1 MSFSI
6 FAVLIIVL
14 CVFLVVIIMVQ
25 NPKGGG
31 LSSTF
36 GGSQQMIGSV
46 QKTNEFLDRATWT
59 LSIAVAVLAILSSIT
74 LPKTSTG
81 TYDEV
86 LDATAPQTEMPLPL
100 PCRNR
105 PLPQT
110 SSRHPWPSSR
120 FLSAAAP
127 SWNVPR
133 FGLRSIRRGRKGQR

>member
-14 CVFLVVIIMVQ
+14 CVFLVVIIIVQ

-86 LDATAPQTEMPLPL
+86 LDATAPQTEMPAATPVA
-100 PCRNR
+100 
-105 PLPQT
+105 LPQQT
-110 SSRHPWPSSR
+110 P
-120 FLSAAAP
+120 AADQQQAP
-127 SWNVPR
+127 VAE
-133 FGLRSIRRGRKGQR
+133 

>member
-46 QKTNEFLDRATWT
+46 QKTNEFLDRATWM

-86 LDATAPQTEMPLPL
+86 LDATAPQTEIPAATPVA
-100 PCRNR
+100 
-105 PLPQT
+105 LPQQT
-110 SSRHPWPSSR
+110 P
-120 FLSAAAP
+120 AADQQQAP
-127 SWNVPR
+127 VAE
-133 FGLRSIRRGRKGQR
+133 